1 MKCLLADDN
10 RVNQIVGAKILE
22 KYGFSVAL
30 VSNGQEAIHQ
40 LQSIR
45 FDLVFMDCQMPVL
58 DGCEATKSIRR
69 LPRDHFNYNIPI
81 LALTGHGSDRNYNEC
96 ILSGMNAR
104 LSKPIDETELKE
116 MLDKLTPQIE
126 LRRGRYFEAQQRA
139 RLAAKKSLKL

>member
-10 RVNQIVGAKILE
+10 RVNQIIGSKILE
-22 KYGFSVAL
+22 KHGLVVAV
-30 VSNGQEAIHQ
+30 VSDGQQAIHQ
-40 LQSIR
+40 LQAIR

-58 DGCEATKSIRR
+58 DGYEATKAIRR

-104 LSKPIDETELKE
+104 LSKPIDELELKE
-116 MLDKLTPQIE
+116 ILFKLTSQLA
-126 LRRGRYFEAQQRA
+126 LRKKRYLEHQ
-139 RLAAKKSLKL
+139 AKANLPIKTKFSL